1 MGHTIPKRERLFRR
15 MQHLSQEGMVAGQKL
30 WPICQGDMNHRAPH
44 SQHDLFGLRPG
55 PLTLSWPVSLNQVHL
70 LFALG
75 LFCRQVQQL
84 VQCVKIG
91 PRRGHNDVRIR
102 PMT

>member
-1 MGHTIPKRERLFRR
+1 MRHTIPKRERLFRR
-15 MQHLSQEGMVAGQKL
+15 MQQLSQKRMVTGQKL
-30 WPICQGDMNHRAPH
+30 SPICQGDMNHRAPH
-44 SQHDLFGLRPG
+44 CQHDFSSLRLG
-55 PLTLSWPVSLNQVHL
+55 PLTLSWPVCLNQVHL
-70 LFALG
+70 LFALS